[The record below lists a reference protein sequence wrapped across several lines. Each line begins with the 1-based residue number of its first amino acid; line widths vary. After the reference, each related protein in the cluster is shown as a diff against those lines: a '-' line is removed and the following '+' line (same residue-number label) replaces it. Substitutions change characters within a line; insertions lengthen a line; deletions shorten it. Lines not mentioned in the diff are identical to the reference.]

1 MKLQIHKIILWP
13 KNGGKYRDLDFAP
26 GKVNIISGSSK
37 AGKSAVIPII
47 DYCLGSERC
56 AIPVGTIRK
65 TCAWFGILV
74 DTDEGQKLL
83 ARAEPGNQRSTDDM
97 FIVEGQYI
105 EIPETIDSKNTN
117 RENIKEI
124 LNRLSGLP
132 NLGFGDDSFEFGFKN
147 RPSFRDLMAFTFQ
160 PQNIV
165 ANPDVLFYK
174 ADSYGNREKLK
185 SIFPFILGAVDSKS
199 LVIAWEIKEL
209 RKQLKTLQ
217 GELSTIEAVSKRWQ
231 AEANVW
237 FYRAREYG
245 LVDANVQP
253 QKEWPRLLEQLQ
265 GIAQKTS
272 RDAVATPAAAESS
285 TKVLSTLREREK
297 LMGENIF
304 VGKQKLDD
312 LREIKAEAQTYTS
325 SLKKIGERLSL
336 SSWLRELA
344 TNNPNT
350 NPLAFPT
357 LSPSAQLEELCDALA
372 KIEQV
377 ASSTPRV
384 SASVESEIVR
394 LRNLIRQD
402 TETLA
407 GIQSEIKGIEA
418 RDELTARH
426 ALQMTEI
433 DRFLGSMQHSI
444 ETYSEARSDSSL
456 AERVKALEER
466 IKILEPQVSDES
478 VKLKTSQILA
488 QISYICALIT
498 PHLDAEWADAK
509 ITLSIADLAIKVKH
523 DGRDDFLWE
532 VGSGANWLAYHIA
545 MLLALQL
552 YFLKKPD
559 HAVPHLLIFDQ
570 PSQVYFPVKSA
581 TKKTASDQD
590 GEDKE
595 LVLDDED
602 RDAVRKVFS
611 VLARGVNRTKG
622 RLQIIVLDH
631 AGSEVWDGIDGV
643 ILAEEWRDGEKLV
656 PPRFEG

>member
-1 MKLQIHKIILWP
+1 MKLQIRKLILWP
-13 KNGGKYRDLDFAP
+13 KNGEIYRELEFLP

-47 DYCLGSERC
+47 DYCLASERC

-74 DTDEGQKLL
+74 DTDEGQKLF

-97 FIVEGQYI
+97 FILEAELI
-105 EIPETIDSKNTN
+105 EPPESIDRKNTTRDN
-117 RENIKEI
+117 VKDI

-132 NLGFGDDSFEFGFKN
+132 NVGFGDDTFEFGFKN

-185 SIFPFILGAVDSKS
+185 SIFPFILGAIDSQS
-199 LVIAWEIKEL
+199 LLTAWELKEL
-209 RKQLKTLQ
+209 KKQLKILQ
-217 GELSTIEAVSKRWQ
+217 SELTAIETVSKQWQ

-237 FYRAREYG
+237 FYRSREYG
-245 LVDANVQP
+245 LVEANVQP
-253 QKEWPRLLEQLQ
+253 QKEWPLLLGQLQ
-265 GIAQKTS
+265 EITQKTS
-272 RDAVATPAAAESS
+272 RDALATPAAAESS
-285 TKVLSTLREREK
+285 ATVLSALREREK
-297 LMGENIF
+297 LIGENIF

-312 LREIKAEAQTYTS
+312 LREIKTEAQSYAS
-325 SLKKIGERLSL
+325 SLKKIGQRLSL
-336 SSWLRELA
+336 STWLKGLA
-344 TNNPNT
+344 ENSSNP
-350 NPLAFPT
+350 NPLAFT
-357 LSPSAQLEELCDALA
+357 SLSPSTQLEELCSALA
-372 KIEQV
+372 EIEQV
-377 ASSTPRV
+377 ASSTPIV

-407 GIQSEIKGIEA
+407 AIQTEIKGVEA
-418 RDELTARH
+418 RDQLAAKH
-426 ALQMTEI
+426 ALQMSEI
-433 DRFLGSMQHSI
+433 DRFLGSMQQSI
-444 ETYSEARSDSSL
+444 KTYTEARSDSSL
-456 AERVKALEER
+456 TERVKVLESRIKALEP
-466 IKILEPQVSDES
+466 LVSDET
-478 VKLKTSQILA
+478 VKAKTNQILSQI
-488 QISYICALIT
+488 SSICALIT

-509 ITLSIADLAIKVKH
+509 IMLSIADLAIKVKH

-559 HAVPHLLIFDQ
+559 HSVPHLLIFDQ
-570 PSQVYFPVKSA
+570 PSQVYFPI
-581 TKKTASDQD
+581 KTAKNKTINEQGDQ
-590 GEDKE
+590 EKE
-595 LVLDDED
+595 PVLDDED

-611 VLARGVNRTKG
+611 VLARGVNRAKG

-631 AGSEVWDGIDGV
+631 AGSEVWDGIDG
-643 ILAEEWRDGEKLV
+643 ISLAEEWREGEKLV
-656 PPRFEG
+656 PPRFGN